1 MVIRIKKILAI
12 ISVVIVI
19 IAAFIIIQNMGGSQM
34 KGIATMKTN
43 MGTMK
48 FQLETEKAP
57 ITSENFINLSKKG
70 FYDGLIFHRVIADFM
85 IQGGDPEGNGRG
97 GPGYAIKDEFSP
109 DLTHYK
115 AGILSMANSGPNTG
129 GSQFFITLIPTPW
142 LDNKHSVFGRIIEGE
157 DVLEAIGS
165 VATDAND
172 KPLQS
177 VVIESVTI
185 E

>member
-1 MVIRIKKILAI
+1 MIHIKKILLI
-12 ISVVIVI
+12 ISVIIVI
-19 IAAFIIIQNMGGSQM
+19 IAAFIILQNGGNHV
-34 KGIATMKTN
+34 KGIATMKTS

-57 ITSENFINLSKKG
+57 ITSENFISLSKKG

-165 VATDAND
+165 VATDSND
-172 KPLQS
+172 RPLQN

>member
-1 MVIRIKKILAI
+1 VICIKKLLLI
-12 ISVVIVI
+12 ISVIIVI
-19 IAAFIIIQNMGGSQM
+19 IAAFIILQNGGNHV
-34 KGIATMKTN
+34 KGIATMKTS

-48 FQLETEKAP
+48 FQLEMEKASV
-57 ITSENFINLSKKG
+57 TSNNFISLSKKG

-142 LDNKHSVFGRIIEGE
+142 LDGKHSVFGRIIEGE
-157 DVLEAIGS
+157 DVLKAIGS
-165 VATDAND
+165 VATDSND
-172 KPLQS
+172 RPLQN
-177 VVIESVTI
+177 VTIESVTI